1 MLSASGMYTMYLV
14 EIGFTKSNIGI
25 AVSIFTVATLLGQ
38 NFIGY
43 LADRYKC
50 TKRILLISITVGVA
64 ATAAMS
70 LTTQVWFVFCMI
82 FIWGFCLYGTVPL
95 SDAWYIHYLR
105 GKGKENQFGKIRGL
119 GSSGYALSGVFI
131 GFLLQKLGWGI
142 YIFYI
147 LISAS
152 FIFLSIYLIKYNE
165 NAVIHESAGKSS
177 PKSSEKISYRE
188 ALSQIVVIKPLRS
201 IIIILFMYYFVVK
214 GIYSYLAVL
223 LSDTGGG
230 PLSLGVAYFFD
241 AMPEIVT
248 FFLAARILTRFKSES
263 MIFAS
268 FILQIIRLFL
278 ILIFTSQLAIILLG
292 VLSGFAYGLQAAA
305 YKTYIYNI
313 APEKYKISCL
323 SISESIISFSGVVS
337 APVFGFVIMKFGTYS
352 TIAMGLLIDIAA
364 ALFIGFSIVK
374 GRKNRQEDIEA
385 YENHSNIKL

>member
-14 EIGFTKSNIGI
+14 KIGFSKSNIGI
-25 AVSIFTVATLLGQ
+25 AVSIYTVATLLGQ

-50 TKRILLISITVGVA
+50 TKKILLISIIIGVA

-70 LTTQVWFVFCMI
+70 LATQVWFVFSMI

-105 GKGKENQFGKIRGL
+105 SKGKDNEFGKIRGF
-119 GSSGYALSGVFI
+119 GSSGYALSGVLI
-131 GFLLQKLGWGI
+131 GYLLQKLGWGI

-152 FIFLSIYLIKYNE
+152 FIILSIYLIKYDENTAINE
-165 NAVIHESAGKSS
+165 ATGKSY
-177 PKSSEKISYRE
+177 PKSSEKISFRE

-241 AMPEIVT
+241 AMPETVT

-292 VLSGFAYGLQAAA
+292 VMSGFAYGLQASA
-305 YKTYIYNI
+305 YKTYIYKI

-323 SISESIISFSGVVS
+323 SISESILSFSGVVC

-352 TIAMGLLIDIAA
+352 AIAMGLFIDIAA
-364 ALFIGFSIVK
+364 ALFIGYNLLK
-374 GRKNRQEDIEA
+374 GRKNNKTVLD
-385 YENHSNIKL
+385 